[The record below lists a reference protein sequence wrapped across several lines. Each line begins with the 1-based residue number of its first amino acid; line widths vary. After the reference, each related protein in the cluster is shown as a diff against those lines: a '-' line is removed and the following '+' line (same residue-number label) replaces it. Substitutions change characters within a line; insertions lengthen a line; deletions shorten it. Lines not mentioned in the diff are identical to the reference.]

1 MKFSTAGGWAFIAV
15 GKAETVEEAE
25 ADDDHDSQFS
35 RYLVKETNTELPLS
49 IPQSWWRTKVCKMW
63 LFVYQ
68 GSN

>member
-49 IPQSWWRTKVCKMW
+49 IP
-63 LFVYQ
+63 
-68 GSN
+68 